1 MARLSGARNLHHMS
15 LRWRVGLVAIIAA
28 AVLGGF
34 MPHGLVS
41 AADASATLAVRTAEA
56 PLSVPV
62 NCLDATCGKGSP
74 APAAPSPGIALA
86 VVVAGIVAAAAGT
99 AGIRRRRGQAVA
111 LPAGS
116 RDPLFHPPQF
126 S

>member
-1 MARLSGARNLHHMS
+1 MS
-15 LRWRVGLVAIIAA
+15 LRWRIGLVAIIAA

-34 MPHGLVS
+34 LPHGALSSAGNS
-41 AADASATLAVRTAEA
+41 AAEAVHLAETPLSA
-56 PLSVPV
+56 PLH
-62 NCLDATCGKGSP
+62 CLDATCGKGSP
-74 APAAPSPGIALA
+74 APAAPSPGVAL
-86 VVVAGIVAAAAGT
+86 VAMAAGLVAIAAGT
-99 AGIRRRRGQAVA
+99 ASIRRRHRHAAV